1 MKSTVERESPTR
13 VNLTIEVPFAELEE
27 PIADAYKRIS
37 QKVNIPGFRKGKT
50 PRQLIDQHVGRETVL
65 EEAINAALPNIYAN
79 AMDENSLHALS
90 RPNLNVTDLV
100 DGQKVVV
107 SAQIDVRPEFEL
119 PDFAALTATVDDQPV
134 SDEDVAS
141 QLDQLRGRFA
151 TLNPVDRA
159 AATGDV
165 VTIDIAA
172 TADGEPLP
180 EYSAKSLTY
189 QLGSNGLVPGAD
201 DELAAAKKGETKRLT
216 FTPET
221 GPGAGKEINL
231 DIQVNA
237 VAERVLPEP
246 NDEFAALAS
255 EFDTYQELEADIRS
269 RLELITELQLRQQG
283 RALVL
288 ANLLEKVSVPVPEE
302 ILNREVEQAVS
313 REPNSGQ
320 DKTALTTEIRNTLVS
335 NMVLDRVADEM
346 DVQVT
351 DRDVA
356 AWLVNQAPRF
366 GVSAEAL
373 AKALSE
379 SGEIRVAYS
388 DIRRS
393 KALDHIAK
401 QAQVTT
407 KSGNKINMADPD
419 NIAK

>member
-1 MKSTVERESPTR
+1 MKSTVERQSPTR
-13 VNLTIEVPFAELEE
+13 VNLTIEVPFTELEE
-27 PIADAYKRIS
+27 PIAAAYKRIS

-79 AMDENSLHALS
+79 AMDENALHALS

-107 SAQIDVRPEFEL
+107 SAQIDVRPDFEL
-119 PDFAALTATVDDQPV
+119 PNFAELTATVDDQQI
-134 SDEDVAS
+134 SDEDVAA

-165 VTIDIAA
+165 VTIDIEA
-172 TADGEPLP
+172 TADGDQLP

-201 DELAAAKKGETKRLT
+201 DELLDAKVGDAKRLT
-216 FTPET
+216 FTPDD
-221 GPGAGKEINL
+221 GPGAGREIQL
-231 DIQVNA
+231 SIHVNA

-255 EFDTYQELEADIRS
+255 EFDTYQELAADIRS
-269 RLELITELQLRQQG
+269 RLELITDLQLRQQG

-288 ANLLEKVSVPVPEE
+288 VDLLEKVTVPVPEE
-302 ILNREVEQAVS
+302 ILNREVEQAIS
-313 REPNSGQ
+313 RESNATP
-320 DKTALTTEIRNTLVS
+320 DRAALTAEIRNTLIS
-335 NMVLDRVADEM
+335 NIVLDRVADEI

-407 KSGNKINMADPD
+407 KSGTKINMAEPD
-419 NIAK
+419 SITK